1 MQLKTV
7 FVQTLLVGAGLC
19 QVAILQKALSDITQS
34 LTQLDT
40 SVKAL
45 SDAQSGVTLLQQ
57 SGALLDVIKNSTQA
71 ITNSQEITL
80 QDALGLQGTAQQL
93 PAQAKTTMDD
103 LVAKKSVLDQ
113 LGATQQAITALKE
126 QKAASIDLG
135 KAVVTKIPAVGQ
147 QIAQQQVDQIS
158 QTFDTGITGLGGQPG
173 KRAVALVV

>member
-1 MQLKTV
+1 MQLKTI

-19 QVAILQKALSDITQS
+19 QVQVINKALQDITQS

-45 SDAQSGVTLLQQ
+45 QDAQSGVTLLQQ
-57 SGALLDVIKNSTQA
+57 SSALLDTIKNSTQA
-71 ITNSQEITL
+71 IQASSELTL
-80 QDALGLQGTAQQL
+80 QDALGLQATAQQL

-113 LGATQQAITALKE
+113 LGATQQAITSLKE
-126 QKAASIDLG
+126 QKAASQELG
-135 KAVVTKIPAVGQ
+135 KVVVTKIPAVGQ
-147 QIAQQQVDQIS
+147 QIAQQQLDQIS
-158 QTFDTGITGLGGQPG
+158 QTFDQGITGLGGQPG